1 MKLWKNQLNL
11 LIDHFYT
18 KTKFVVNGINE
29 IVLLNRNEIRL
40 TLNHSA

>member
-11 LIDHFYT
+11 EHFYT
-18 KTKFVVNGINE
+18 KTKFVVNGKNE